1 MNVESLMTHD
11 IESCS
16 PDSTLTDAAMI
27 MWRRDC
33 GIVPVVNRDTHEIAG
48 VITDRDICMAAATRH
63 ARTDDLYVRDVMT
76 SDDVTTVTPD
86 ESVRTAVDRMAE
98 AQVRRIPVADRS
110 GVLIGMISLNDI
122 VLAAEK
128 TNKRAEGMPTYIDT
142 VDTLKAVCAHRTTEP
157 RREMAAG

>member
-1 MNVESLMTHD
+1 MNVENLMSHD
-11 IESCS
+11 IEACN
-16 PDSTLTDAAMI
+16 PDDSLTDAAMI

-33 GIVPVVNRDTHEIAG
+33 GIVPVVNPDTHEITG

-76 SDDVTTVTPD
+76 RDGVTTVTPD
-86 ESVRTAVDRMAE
+86 ESVQTAVDRMAE

-110 GVLIGMISLNDI
+110 GVLIGMLSLNDI

-128 TNKRAEGMPTYIDT
+128 TNKRAEGMPTYSDT
-142 VDTLKAVCAHRTTEP
+142 VDALKAVCAHRNAEP